1 MATKGGSHYTPSQA
15 RSSPESSSIDSSAT
29 SQRAT
34 YLKLIVASDL
44 AAAPQ
49 TRCMFT
55 VRQVQDM
62 CIERQTDL
70 YAVFIDMSK
79 AFETVN
85 RKTLWVILN
94 KLGCPRKF
102 TTLVRLFHDNMKRQV
117 FSSGAYTNSFGI
129 SNVVKQG
136 CVLAPVLFNLFFAQV
151 LHHAVENKNLRVYIR
166 YRTDGSL
173 LDLRHLSAKTKTK
186 EKLILEAFFADDYA
200 LVVHKENHL

>member
-1 MATKGGSHYTPSQA
+1 MATKGGPHCSPSQA
-15 RSSPESSSIDSSAT
+15 RSSPESSSTDSSAT

-49 TRCMFT
+49 TRCLPCDKYKTSASNNRRTSM
-55 VRQVQDM
+55 
-62 CIERQTDL
+62 L
-70 YAVFIDMSK
+70 AVFIDMSK

-85 RKTLWVILN
+85 RKALWVILN
-94 KLGCPRKF
+94 KLRCPRKF
-102 TTLVRLFHDNMKRQV
+102 TTLVRLFHDNMKGQV

-151 LHHAVENKNLRVYIR
+151 LHHAVQNKNLRVYIR

-173 LDLRHLSAKTKTK
+173 FDLRRLSAKTKTK
-186 EKLILEAFFADDYA
+186 EKLILEALFADDCA
-200 LVVHKENHL
+200 LVVRKENHL